1 MVGKRESESGT
12 DSAGKIRERFEMVH
26 TQLVQ
31 MLIEHGVKAYTRG
44 GHIFAL
50 NIYSDIAGYVHED
63 WIRMRPSL
71 KVVKAFLGY

>member
-1 MVGKRESESGT
+1 M
-12 DSAGKIRERFEMVH
+12 IH

-31 MLIEHGVKAYTRG
+31 MLAEHGVKAYMRG
-44 GHIFAL
+44 GYIFAL
-50 NIYSDIAGYVHED
+50 YCYQDIAGYVHED